1 MKGQTIILRG
11 KSQREAAKR
20 LIDQAPD
27 DAIVNVRKAN
37 RSTQQNSRF
46 WAMLSDISRAK
57 PEGRS
62 MTPER
67 WKAAIMQSFG
77 HAVQFEN
84 DLEGRPFPI
93 GHSSSGL
100 TVSQMTELMEFM
112 SSHFTPLGVRWSDE
126 QSLNRRPGPA

>member
-11 KSQREAAKR
+11 KSQRDNAKR
-20 LIDQAPD
+20 LIDCAPD
-27 DAIVNVRKAN
+27 DAIVTVRKAN
-37 RSTQQNSRF
+37 RSTQQNSRL
-46 WAMLSDISRAK
+46 WAMLSDISRSK
-57 PEGRS
+57 PQGRA

-93 GHSSSGL
+93 GHSSSAL
-100 TVSQMTELMEFM
+100 TVSQMSELQEFM
-112 SSHFTPLGVRWSDE
+112 SAHFTPLGVKWTEPQLSTEAGD
-126 QSLNRRPGPA
+126 A

>member
-1 MKGQTIILRG
+1 MSKGHTVILR
-11 KSQREAAKR
+11 SPAQRDWAKR

-27 DAIVNVRKAN
+27 NAVVKVRPES
-37 RSTQQNSRF
+37 RSLDQNARF

-57 PEGRS
+57 PGGRA
-62 MTPER
+62 MTPEH

-93 GHSSSGL
+93 GHSSSKL
-100 TVSQMTELMEFM
+100 TKAEMGDLMEFM
-112 SSHFTPLGVRWSDE
+112 TAHFTPLGVRWSDGAN
-126 QSLNRRPGPA
+126 Q